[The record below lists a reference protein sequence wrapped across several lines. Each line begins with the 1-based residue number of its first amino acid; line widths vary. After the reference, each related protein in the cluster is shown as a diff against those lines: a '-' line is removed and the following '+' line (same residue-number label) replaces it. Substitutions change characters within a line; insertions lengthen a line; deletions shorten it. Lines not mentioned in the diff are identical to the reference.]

1 MYVPIQKNQTPY
13 RFEITLGAE
22 LFTFEVRYNADFDFF
37 TVDLSKDGEVLVYG
51 EKLVY
56 GVPLFVDVFD
66 QRYPVLQ
73 LVPYDDAENETR
85 VTYDNLDKTVFLQ
98 VVE

>member
-1 MYVPIQKNQTPY
+1 MYVPIQKNMAPY
-13 RFEITLGAE
+13 RFEILLGVE
-22 LFTFEVRYNADFDFF
+22 PFEIEVRYNADFDFF
-37 TVDLSKDGEVLVYG
+37 TVDLYKDGEALVYG

-66 QRYPVLQ
+66 QRFPVLQ
-73 LVPYDDAENETR
+73 LLPKDDAGLETR
-85 VTYDNLDKTVFLQ
+85 VSYQNLGETVFLQ

>member
-1 MYVPIQKNQTPY
+1 VYIPIQKNQVPY
-13 RFEITLGAE
+13 RFEILLGAE
-22 LFTFEVRYNADFDFF
+22 PFEIEVRYNADFDFF
-37 TVDLSKDGEVLVYG
+37 TLDLYKDGEALVYG

-66 QRYPVLQ
+66 QRFPVLQ
-73 LVPYDDAENETR
+73 LVPRDDAGLEER
-85 VTYDNLDKTVFLQ
+85 VGYSNLGETVFLQ

>member
-1 MYVPIQKNQTPY
+1 MYVPISKNLAPY
-13 RFEITLGAE
+13 RFEIVLGAE
-22 LFTFEVRYNADFDFF
+22 IFEFEVRYNADYDFF
-37 TVDLSKDGEVLVYG
+37 SVDLSKDVEVLVYG

-73 LVPYDDAENETR
+73 LVPFDDAGNETR

>member
-1 MYVPIQKNQTPY
+1 MYVPIQKDQTPY
-13 RFEITLGAE
+13 RFEILLGAE
-22 LFTFEVRYNADFDFF
+22 PFEIEVRYNADFDFF
-37 TVDLSKDGEVLVYG
+37 TIDLSKDGEALVYG

-66 QRYPVLQ
+66 QQFPVLQ
-73 LVPYDDAENETR
+73 LVPKDDAGLETR
-85 VTYDNLDKTVFLQ
+85 VGYSTLGETVFLQ

>member
-1 MYVPIQKNQTPY
+1 MYIPIYKDQTPY

-22 LFTFEVRYNADFDFF
+22 IFEFEVRYNADFDFF
-37 TVDLSKDGEVLVYG
+37 TVDLFKDDEVLVYG

-73 LVPYDDAENETR
+73 LVPFDEARNETR
-85 VTYDNLDKTVFLQ
+85 VTYDNLDKTVFVQ

>member
-1 MYVPIQKNQTPY
+1 MYIPIQKNQVPY
-13 RFEITLGAE
+13 RFEILLGAE
-22 LFTFEVRYNADFDFF
+22 PFEIEVRYNADFDFF
-37 TVDLSKDGEVLVYG
+37 TLDLYKDGEALVYG

-66 QRYPVLQ
+66 QRFPVLQ
-73 LVPYDDAENETR
+73 LVPRDDAGLEER
-85 VTYDNLDKTVFLQ
+85 VGYANLGETVFLR

>member
-1 MYVPIQKNQTPY
+1 MYVPIQKNQAPY
-13 RFEITLGAE
+13 RFEILLGAE
-22 LFTFEVRYNADFDFF
+22 PFEIEVRYNADFDFF
-37 TVDLSKDGEVLVYG
+37 TIDLYKDGEALVYG

-73 LVPYDDAENETR
+73 LVPKDDAGLETH
-85 VTYDNLDKTVFLQ
+85 VGYSNLGETVFLQ

>member
-1 MYVPIQKNQTPY
+1 MHIPIQKNQTPY
-13 RFEITLGAE
+13 RFEIVLGAE
-22 LFTFEVRYNADFDFF
+22 PFEIEVRYNADFDFF
-37 TVDLSKDGEVLVYG
+37 TVDLYKDGKTLVYG

-66 QRYPVLQ
+66 QRFPVLQ
-73 LVPYDDAENETR
+73 LVPRDDAGLETR
-85 VTYDNLDKTVFLQ
+85 VSYQNLGETVFLQ

>member
-1 MYVPIQKNQTPY
+1 VYIPIQKNQVPY
-13 RFEITLGAE
+13 RFEILLGAE
-22 LFTFEVRYNADFDFF
+22 PFEIEVRYNADFDFF
-37 TVDLSKDGEVLVYG
+37 TLDLYKDGEALVYG

-66 QRYPVLQ
+66 QRFPVLQ
-73 LVPYDDAENETR
+73 LVPRDDAGLEER
-85 VTYDNLDKTVFLQ
+85 VGYANLGETVFLR

>member
-1 MYVPIQKNQTPY
+1 MYVPIQKNMAPY
-13 RFEITLGAE
+13 RFEILLGAE
-22 LFTFEVRYNADFDFF
+22 PFEIEVRYNADFDFF
-37 TVDLSKDGEVLVYG
+37 TVDLYKDGEALVCG

-66 QRYPVLQ
+66 QRFPVLQ
-73 LVPYDDAENETR
+73 LVPKDDAGLEAR
-85 VTYDNLDKTVFLQ
+85 VGYSTLGETVFLQ

>member
-1 MYVPIQKNQTPY
+1 MYVPIQKEQTPY
-13 RFEITLGAE
+13 RFEIVLGAE
-22 LFTFEVRYNADFDFF
+22 VFEIEVRYNADFDFF
-37 TVDLSKDGEVLVYG
+37 TLDLYKDGEALVYG

-66 QRYPVLQ
+66 QRFPVLQ
-73 LVPYDDAENETR
+73 LVPKDDAGLETR
-85 VTYDNLDKTVFLQ
+85 VGHANLGETVFLQ

>member
-1 MYVPIQKNQTPY
+1 MYVPIQKEQTPY
-13 RFEITLGAE
+13 RFEILLGAE
-22 LFTFEVRYNADFDFF
+22 PFEIEVRYNADFDFF
-37 TVDLSKDGEVLVYG
+37 TVDLYKDGEALVYG

-66 QRYPVLQ
+66 QRFPVLQ
-73 LVPYDDAENETR
+73 LVPKDDAGLEER
-85 VTYDNLDKTVFLQ
+85 VGYSNLGETVFLQ